1 MLNNNQVKELFEKE
15 AVLIGSRDAVPLYRV
30 RELFGDRAA
39 GYLTTA
45 HGSERYNIFGV
56 GDFQCP
62 YVTVD
67 GFRAAASFANVEA
80 IRDTVGEPAGW
91 GITEQLQDSLIPP
104 YILSVLKMLRMK
116 YPEHTSWGIIEEVLE
131 KAATTEKKRLQKKG
145 VAV

>member
-39 GYLTTA
+39 GYLTITQ
-45 HGSERYNIFGV
+45 GNDRYRIFGV

-62 YVTVD
+62 YVTFD
-67 GFRAAASFANVEA
+67 GFQSAASYANVEA
-80 IRDTVGEPAGW
+80 IRDMVGEPASW
-91 GITEQLQDSLIPP
+91 GITEPLKDSLIPP
-104 YILSVLKMLRMK
+104 HILSVLKILKMK
-116 YPEHTSWGIIEEVLE
+116 YPERTSWGIIEEVLE
-131 KAATTEKKRLQKKG
+131 RAAATEKKRQQRKG